1 MQQRN
6 KPEWKPIKLYRRL
19 TLLIVFCMFA
29 ILTLV
34 YIVFV
39 SINPTNPSSWLE
51 KVHMFILA
59 LYPSIFIIPFT
70 FFFSLWIFPP
80 IRAAEQEANEE
91 RILEKIKETLVPEL
105 RTAVINA
112 QRVSDSIKLMG
123 IVEVNARVDY
133 DILKNRIAQSKERI
147 YLSDNWFFSHN
158 INDFEEAFQ
167 QAALKNV
174 PMRILM
180 LNPQSP
186 AAKLRS
192 LDIYNDEIHME
203 TKTQRTTEALRR
215 FKKKFGMRNLEVKY
229 HSLLPSVQI
238 FLCDNQATVGFY
250 FHGMDSQVKN
260 EKNDYTYLGKQIES
274 EFQSMW
280 DSDSATVV
288 KLDPSEQTTVK
299 ANIS

>member
-6 KPEWKPIKLYRRL
+6 KPEWKPIKLYRRVNL
-19 TLLIVFCMFA
+19 VIVLLMFA
-29 ILTLV
+29 ILCIV

-133 DILKNRIAQSKERI
+133 DIEKSNCSE
-147 YLSDNWFFSHN
+147 
-158 INDFEEAFQ
+158 
-167 QAALKNV
+167 
-174 PMRILM
+174 
-180 LNPQSP
+180 
-186 AAKLRS
+186 
-192 LDIYNDEIHME
+192 
-203 TKTQRTTEALRR
+203 QRTDL
-215 FKKKFGMRNLEVKY
+215 
-229 HSLLPSVQI
+229 S
-238 FLCDNQATVGFY
+238 
-250 FHGMDSQVKN
+250 
-260 EKNDYTYLGKQIES
+260 
-274 EFQSMW
+274 
-280 DSDSATVV
+280 
-288 KLDPSEQTTVK
+288 
-299 ANIS
+299 